1 MDEAEETQQRHAQ
14 ACAWHVVGGDEG
26 TGKAATRPT
35 VTVVVEDEVAEVAM
49 VQRPVNME
57 AREWVEHVKQ
67 RGSTPAAV
75 AYILFTSGSTGK
87 PKGVM
92 VSHSNLVPKL
102 TSHVQ
107 TLGLCSTDKV
117 LHSYT
122 FTFDPSVEFIFSTL
136 VAGATLVVSKPGA
149 LLDPE
154 YLQHLIVNE
163 HVSVAGLVPSV
174 LLMHLNSS
182 ASPASSLLNSVQK
195 LPLGGEAL
203 TTDLA
208 RRVLTQHPQICL
220 WNFYGPTEVTIS
232 ATHYH
237 VHLVDGK
244 LNCGDGAFVP
254 IGAPEANTLAYV
266 LDPHRQPV
274 PIGVAGE
281 LYLGGPKV
289 TQGYIG
295 GPDLTDA
302 AFVHV
307 PELCPEGRLYKTGDR
322 VRWLASGNLEF
333 LGRMDHQV
341 KLNGLR
347 IELGEIEAALRQ
359 HESVRDAAV
368 VVKREP
374 STGREQLVG
383 YVLPAGADID
393 GARAE
398 CARVLP
404 VYMVPTAIV
413 AMEEWPMTSSG
424 KLDGKQL
431 PDPDWGCGGGGSG
444 GAQEGAEYVAPRS
457 EVERMVAAIWSEQ
470 QMWVLHELEA
480 ASGAY
485 NVPTVM
491 WVRGELCVEA
501 VVKAL
506 QLARGKQ

>member
-49 VQRPVNME
+49 VQRSVNME

-107 TLGLCSTDKV
+107 MLGLCSTDKM
-117 LHSYT
+117 LHSLT
-122 FTFDPSVEFIFSTL
+122 FTFDPSVESIFSTL

-163 HVSVAGLVPSV
+163 HVSVADLVPSV

-182 ASPASSLLNSVQK
+182 ASPASSLLNSIQK
-195 LPLGGEAL
+195 LLLGGEAL

-220 WNFYGPTEVTIS
+220 WNAYGPTEVTVS

-404 VYMVPTAIV
+404 VYMRRRA
-413 AMEEWPMTSSG
+413 
-424 KLDGKQL
+424 
-431 PDPDWGCGGGGSG
+431 GGRG
-444 GAQEGAEYVAPRS
+444 
-457 EVERMVAAIWSEQ
+457 
-470 QMWVLHELEA
+470 
-480 ASGAY
+480 
-485 NVPTVM
+485 
-491 WVRGELCVEA
+491 VRGTS
-501 VVKAL
+501 
-506 QLARGKQ
+506 